1 MMWSGF
7 TWAIFM
13 VACVVLMGR
22 MMMGHGRMSS
32 HVNQVH
38 GSAQETPV
46 ASETEFPDDVLEWRL
61 VNGEIDVDEYNRLRD
76 ILADTDTQS
85 S

>member
-22 MMMGHGRMSS
+22 MMMGHGRMN
-32 HVNQVH
+32 HGH
-38 GSAQETPV
+38 GSAQQTP
-46 ASETEFPDDVLEWRL
+46 ATSETEFPGQTLEWRL
-61 VNGEIDVDEYNRLRD
+61 ANGEIDIDEYNRLRD
-76 ILADTDTQS
+76 VHADTDTRS
-85 S
+85 N